1 MGFGS
6 TPVLP
11 PPVPSRMN
19 PVARRYALAL
29 YEEAE
34 AKGMVETIDSDVET
48 LHSALDGSRD
58 LAAVFASPIIA
69 REKKDAVLQ
78 SLFGGKVNDLTMRF
92 LRLMVEKQREEL
104 LPETVRTYAALRDER
119 LNIVEAT
126 VKSAQPLAHD
136 EADRLRQKL
145 EAQAGK
151 SVRVRMVVDP
161 SLMGGLVVR
170 MGDVVYDR
178 SVSHQLKTMREQLL
192 ERAAVSLN

>member
-1 MGFGS
+1 
-6 TPVLP
+6 
-11 PPVPSRMN
+11 MN

-34 AKGMVETIDSDVET
+34 AQGQVETVDSDVET

-58 LAAVFASPIIA
+58 LAAVFASPIIS
-69 REKKDAVLQ
+69 REKKEAVLGR
-78 SLFGGKVNDLTMRF
+78 LFNGKVSDLTMRF
-92 LRLMVEKQREEL
+92 IGLMVAKQREEL

-119 LNIVEAT
+119 LRIVEAT
-126 VKSAQPLAHD
+126 VKSAQPLATD
-136 EADRLRQKL
+136 EADRLRQRL

-151 SVRVRMVVDP
+151 TVRMRMVVDP
-161 SLMGGLVVR
+161 SLIGGLVVR

-178 SVSHQLKTMREQLL
+178 SVSHQLKTLHAQLQ